1 MAVDLGFD
9 GLQWLQSDGSV
20 TKNETA
26 WLHRL
31 DPGQKVIPEA
41 LRFWDALRAV
51 GTSPEVG
58 AFIGPTAD
66 RPHFQNW
73 NDAGVSMAARLA
85 NLLTRSGTMRW
96 RAANSRY
103 SSDFG
108 LGGEFFE
115 HGTAAQIWNLEAI
128 VTADMLARTR
138 AAQAD
143 RFGQQRPGGPPRQAP
158 AWCPA
163 SAPGYTG
170 RHSCHATFT
179 ETPVPTRRLQLAELD
194 PTLNRNASTHT

>member
-128 VTADMLARTR
+128 VTADMLARAR

-143 RFGQQRPGGPPRQAP
+143 RFGQQRPGGPPGRPPLGAQRLPPVTQADIL
-158 AWCPA
+158 AMQRLL
-163 SAPGYTG
+163 
-170 RHSCHATFT
+170 RHQF
-179 ETPVPTRRLQLAELD
+179 QLAD
-194 PTLNRNASTHT
+194 SNWQNWTPR